1 MTDYLPLTRK
11 DSITH
16 MHGLAVYKNKRL
28 PFALDLSLE
37 NSTNSYLCFRLALL
51 NSLSYFFFLY
61 WPPSLSLCTVIDFTS
76 SNIDEVLLINPSA
89 TVFVFGNF
97 KIHNKDWL
105 TNWGGTDRPGQL
117 CYNFSV
123 LNDLTQMDPTPI
135 PDCDCL
141 IVLLFWIYF
150 YLLALVFVLQC
161 ISLNWETLIMLS

>member
-1 MTDYLPLTRK
+1 M
-11 DSITH
+11 
-16 MHGLAVYKNKRL
+16 
-28 PFALDLSLE
+28 
-37 NSTNSYLCFRLALL
+37 
-51 NSLSYFFFLY
+51 
-61 WPPSLSLCTVIDFTS
+61 VIDFTS

-105 TNWGGTDRPGQL
+105 TNLGGTDRPGQL